1 MEEPEIIC
9 IIVIVV
15 GMFCIYAISKHL
27 HKVNAGVREGM
38 TSGSTTGKSTPATTP
53 ATTQGSA
60 SGNATG
66 AACAHGGQS
75 FWMESNKTLKDQ
87 KDDRKATIMQVHE
100 DVSSRLVNLIS
111 YIGKND
117 ANESACAA
125 YNTANTKSWI
135 AEANALVEARQAC
148 EAAASALDG
157 LGAGEG
163 SSGHG
168 TATGT

>member
-27 HKVNAGVREGM
+27 HKVNTTVREGL
-38 TSGSTTGKSTPATTP
+38 TSASTTEKPTPATTK
-53 ATTQGSA
+53 GSA

-66 AACAHGGQS
+66 AACPPGGQT
-75 FWMESNKTLKDQ
+75 FWQASNSTLKDQ
-87 KDDRKATIMQVHE
+87 KDDRKAKIMQVHE

-135 AEANALVEARQAC
+135 AEANALVEARKAC

-157 LGAGEG
+157 LGAGDG

-168 TATGT
+168 TATGM